1 MVGGA
6 QKPLS
11 NPEKCSKKQIN
22 CRDTFLRCKV
32 YGKIKIVM
40 NWIVLD
46 MFTRGISRKMAY
58 RPFFGLQVA
67 KNTYLAKNGKN
78 EFFREKVTHHH
89 LGTTKRHNISKNQKN
104 PIVSRGWCQMCPHS
118 HIFVLRRNM
127 DNEI

>member
-1 MVGGA
+1 
-6 QKPLS
+6 
-11 NPEKCSKKQIN
+11 
-22 CRDTFLRCKV
+22 
-32 YGKIKIVM
+32 M

-58 RPFFGLQVA
+58 RSFFGLQVA

-104 PIVSRGWCQMCPHS
+104 PIVSRGWSQMCPHP
-118 HIFVLRRNM
+118 HIFVLKRNM